1 MNERSQL
8 MQRIRMY
15 DFALYDL
22 MLYLD
27 THPDCRKAA
36 GMFAK
41 YRAEREKA
49 VSEYVEKYGAVKA
62 LQTDTSKRWSWGA
75 GPYPWEQEAN

>member
-1 MNERSQL
+1 MKSRDEL
-8 MQRIRMY
+8 MQIIRMY

-36 GMFAK
+36 AQFEQ
-41 YRAEREKA
+41 YRQKRAAAAE
-49 VSEYVEKYGAVKA
+49 EYVSTYGPFKA